1 MLTNDTRGTTAYSL
15 FAACVFVTIFF
26 LIIRALRA
34 ALSSQDRRRLSSQ
47 KAKLAKNSLFV

>member
-15 FAACVFVTIFF
+15 FAARVFVTIFF

-34 ALSSQDRRRLSSQ
+34 ARLAVKTDEDCQAKRLS
-47 KAKLAKNSLFV
+47 